1 MTRYRIDGHT
11 VDADDEERLQPL
23 LAHAHRATGSTGT
36 RPVCLCRNGRGSIAP
51 GPAMYVA
58 RINGIYI
65 LKRMPGTG
73 TEHAPQCRSYDP
85 PPEVSGAGEVLG
97 SAITLSPGDGA
108 TRLTLGFSLTRA
120 PGRAAPTATAD
131 TDPTSAHTDGTK
143 LTIRALLHF
152 LWDEGGLTRWDPAVA
167 GRRNWSL
174 IRRDVLHAAQDKVA
188 KGQSL
193 TDALY
198 VPESFDLD
206 HKYEIAAR
214 RASLL
219 RQVAAPSK
227 GRHKLLLLV
236 AEVKTI
242 APARFGYKVVFKHVP
257 DCPFLLPED
266 LHRRL
271 HKAFDIELALWE
283 AVEHTHLV
291 AAATFAV
298 SPAGIPTLDQIALM
312 PTTDAWIPF
321 ESVFDKTL
329 LDTITAARRPFRK
342 TLRYNM
348 TRDKPL
354 ASLVV
359 LDTDPATACYIA
371 DADHAPAHERE
382 LVDLIAD
389 SSLASWIWN
398 PTTAS
403 ALPPLPDRSTSME
416 RSPA

>member
-1 MTRYRIDGHT
+1 M
-11 VDADDEERLQPL
+11 L
-23 LAHAHRATGSTGT
+23 GT
-36 RPVCLCRNGRGSIAP
+36 
-51 GPAMYVA
+51 
-58 RINGIYI
+58 
-65 LKRMPGTG
+65 
-73 TEHAPQCRSYDP
+73 
-85 PPEVSGAGEVLG
+85 
-97 SAITLSPGDGA
+97 AITLLPGDGA

-131 TDPTSAHTDGTK
+131 PDSTSARTDGAK
-143 LTIRALLHF
+143 LTLRALLHY
-152 LWDEGGLTRWDPAVA
+152 LWDEAGLTRWDPAAA
-167 GRRNWSL
+167 GKRNWSVV
-174 IRRDVLHAAQDKVA
+174 RRDMLHAAQDKVA
-188 KGQSL
+188 KGQPL

-198 VPESFDLD
+198 VPEYFDLD
-206 HKYEIAAR
+206 HKHEIAAR

-219 RQVAAPSK
+219 RRIAGPAK

-242 APARFGYKVVFKHVP
+242 VPARFGYKIVFKHVP

-298 SPAGIPTLDQIALM
+298 SPAGIPTLDQMALM
-312 PTTDAWIPF
+312 PTTDAWVPF
-321 ESVFDKTL
+321 ESVFDKTV
-329 LDTITAARRPFRK
+329 LDTVAAARRPFRK

-348 TRDKPL
+348 TRDKLL

-359 LDTDPATACYIA
+359 LDTDPATACYIT
-371 DADHAPAHERE
+371 DPDNRHAHERE
-382 LVDLIAD
+382 LADLVAN
-389 SSLASWIWN
+389 STLASWIWD
-398 PTTAS
+398 PAQAS
-403 ALPPLPDRSTSME
+403 DLPPLPDRSTVEE